1 MKMIILLV
9 TSRKK
14 NVFQSFALE
23 TVYKLF
29 FKKYKDQ
36 HRMKTDTKPRKFCIL
51 KLFIDYRIAGGEKK
65 QKHTGYIWVRISLVT
80 SGDRTENANL
90 KKYTQHRALNWR

>member
-1 MKMIILLV
+1 MILQDEEYNMKMIILLV

-14 NVFQSFALE
+14 NLFQSFALE

-51 KLFIDYRIAGGEKK
+51 KLFIDYKIAGGKK
-65 QKHTGYIWVRISLVT
+65 TKTHWIYMG
-80 SGDRTENANL
+80 
-90 KKYTQHRALNWR
+90 